1 MGLPAV
7 PRLMLLPCRDLL
19 GTILVDQ
26 AELEEAV
33 LARLEAQEV
42 VRDSQVVMVMDQ
54 GTLMTTPMA

>member
-1 MGLPAV
+1 
-7 PRLMLLPCRDLL
+7 MLLSCRDLL